1 MGAGVVVKGMALGSK
16 SAIEKA
22 GLIWHNTARVVT
34 SAALVALVGCGGS
47 GGLDGGTVSPPGGS
61 LAPMGW
67 GEVQRLPGSAASDVV
82 VGIDRSGAA
91 LAVWRQADALP
102 ASNASLWSSRYTP
115 DSGWSTPQRLEDLDQ
130 ADVLAARVSVEP
142 LSGRALVTWIQ
153 RSSPLDTNFNGT
165 DLWARMFEPTTGWG
179 ISQRVETLS
188 GDIATSGFGAGL
200 DAQGN
205 AMVVWSQDETRVGRY
220 SVWANRWTPSSGWG
234 TASALES
241 NSIIGG
247 QDRDAIVR
255 VAPNGEALVV
265 WRQSANTSVNL
276 WSTRYTPGSGWSGP
290 GVIVPDAG
298 IDQAIGEID
307 LAMDANGNALLA
319 WGQNDFVGVG
329 RETTVY
335 TKRFSPGGWSGT
347 SNRLAPVDLTTQGYL
362 PAPRLAMN
370 ADGDAVVAWA
380 RESGEFSAAIAGAAS
395 GWASTQTVRS
405 TRARR
410 ATSGPVAGI
419 DAQRGAWLAWTDRS
433 DLGGYEIAVN
443 RNASATGWG
452 GAATLYASPE
462 LQGAATIAVNEN
474 SDAVLAWVGV
484 FAGEGTRVAVRYH
497 RAAR

>member
-1 MGAGVVVKGMALGSK
+1 M
-16 SAIEKA
+16 
-22 GLIWHNTARVVT
+22 WRNTTRAAAAT
-34 SAALVALVGCGGS
+34 ALVALMGCGGS
-47 GGLDGGTVSPPGGS
+47 AGLDGGAVSPPGGS
-61 LAPMGW
+61 LAPVGW
-67 GEVQRLPGSAASDVV
+67 SEVQRLSGSAASDVV

-91 LAVWRQADALP
+91 LAVWRQADAPP
-102 ASNASLWSSRYTP
+102 ASHASLWSSRYAP
-115 DSGWSTPQRLEDLDQ
+115 ESGWSNPQRLEDLDQ
-130 ADVLAARVSVEP
+130 ADVVAARVSVEP

-153 RSSPLDTNFNGT
+153 RSSPTDTNFNGT
-165 DLWARMFEPTTGWG
+165 DLWARSFEPTSGWG
-179 ISQRVETLS
+179 TAQRVEALS

-205 AMVVWSQDETRVGRY
+205 AVVVWSQDEARVGRY
-220 SVWANRWTPSSGWG
+220 SVWANRWTPSGGWG

-241 NSIIGG
+241 NNFIGG

-265 WRQSANTSVNL
+265 WRQSANTSINL
-276 WSTRYTPGSGWSGP
+276 WSTRYTPGPGWSGA
-290 GVIVPDAG
+290 GVIVADAG
-298 IDQAIGEID
+298 IDQAIGDID

-329 RETTVY
+329 RETTVF

-362 PAPRLAMN
+362 AAPRLAMN
-370 ADGDAVVAWA
+370 AAGEAVVAWA

-395 GWASTQTVRS
+395 AWASTQTVRS

-433 DLGGYEIAVN
+433 DPGGYEIAVN
-443 RNASATGWG
+443 RNVSATGWA
-452 GAATLYASPE
+452 GAATLYAASE

-474 SDAVLAWVGV
+474 GDAVLAWVGA